1 MSLEKQI
8 QDIDSKISDL
18 QIEKEKLVKELFKL
32 PVSKGKQFQNV
43 ILYGGHKTYV
53 IEYKSYD
60 GILNH
65 YLSNNERYTTIELEY
80 LEEYLTQLSYYAP
93 TYEEQLKV
101 FEMFGIDEKLTEDE
115 YNESVSNRYAF
126 ERSFEDF
133 EDLWNDIVKAGVS
146 SFEFDW

>member
-8 QDIDSKISDL
+8 QYIDSKISDL

-43 ILYGGHKTYV
+43 IWYGGHETSV

-101 FEMFGIDEKLTEDE
+101 FEMFGIDEKLTEGE
-115 YNESVSNRYAF
+115 YNEFVSNRYAF

>member
-18 QIEKEKLVKELFKL
+18 QIEKEKLVKELFKI

-43 ILYGGHKTYV
+43 IRYGGHNTY
-53 IEYKSYD
+53 IIQYKSRD

-146 SFEFDW
+146 SFDMDW

>member
-32 PVSKGKQFQNV
+32 PISKGKQFQNV
-43 ILYGGHKTYV
+43 IQYGGHQTYV
-53 IEYKSYD
+53 IQYKSYD

-101 FEMFGIDEKLTEDE
+101 FEMFGIDEKLTEGE
-115 YNESVSNRYAF
+115 YNEFVSNRYAF